1 MASSTSPKRSW
12 LAAALAAIVPGLG
25 HCYLRRWRRA
35 IGWLVVFVGVSS
47 LFVAPETMEALA
59 NWEPVDPLA
68 VAPLAIVGT
77 LSVLD
82 AFLLALVENAVAQVS
97 AEGPVAT
104 CPHCG
109 KDLDPELAFCQWC
122 SEPLPGADQVTAGS
136 RNDDRT

>member
-1 MASSTSPKRSW
+1 MSSPTSPNRSW
-12 LAAALAAIVPGLG
+12 LAAALAAVVPGLG
-25 HCYLRRWRRA
+25 HCYLGRWRRA
-35 IGWLVVFVGVSS
+35 LGWLVAFVGVST

-77 LSVLD
+77 LSVVD

-97 AEGPVAT
+97 ADGPAAT

-109 KDLDPELAFCQWC
+109 KDLDPELTFCQWC
-122 SEPLPGADQVTAGS
+122 SEPISGADQDTVGS
-136 RNDDRT
+136 RDDNRA